1 MFSFVTHINKLA
13 VILQQIDKMMNPIQ
27 AYFKSDTLP
36 RWFKF
41 LNLSILLPILLWPLI
56 FFTTI
61 FFFDNPSNLIM
72 TFILFI
78 IVNAYPLYLIILVL
92 INAKLYTWNK
102 LLGLILPFVIIVSL
116 GFGTVYVCYNM
127 IKNRAKAEQVE
138 LERVNRG
145 DLGHKANTNK

>member
-1 MFSFVTHINKLA
+1 
-13 VILQQIDKMMNPIQ
+13 MNQIQ
-27 AYFKSDTLP
+27 AYFKSDKLP

-72 TFILFI
+72 IFILFI
-78 IVNAYPLYLIILVL
+78 IVNAYPIYLIILVL

-102 LLGLILPFVIIVSL
+102 WLGLILPFVIILSL
-116 GFGTVYVCYNM
+116 GFGTIYVCYNM
-127 IKNRAKAEQVE
+127 IKNIAKAEKVE

-145 DLGHKANTNK
+145 DLDIDRLSVVFSNYP